1 MPKKALLHGNLQ
13 EVHMDSPPDFVVKGH
28 EGKVVPIKALY
39 GLKQSPCAWFDRFS
53 KALIRFG
60 YKRCCAD
67 HTMFVKRNGDKVAM
81 SIVFVEDM

>member
-1 MPKKALLHGNLQ
+1 MVICKKYIWIHQ
-13 EVHMDSPPDFVVKGH
+13 GH
-28 EGKVVPIKALY
+28 EGKVVPLKDLY
-39 GLKQSPCAWFDRFS
+39 GLKQLPCAWFDRFS

-67 HTMFVKRNGDKVAM
+67 HTIFVKRNGAKVAV